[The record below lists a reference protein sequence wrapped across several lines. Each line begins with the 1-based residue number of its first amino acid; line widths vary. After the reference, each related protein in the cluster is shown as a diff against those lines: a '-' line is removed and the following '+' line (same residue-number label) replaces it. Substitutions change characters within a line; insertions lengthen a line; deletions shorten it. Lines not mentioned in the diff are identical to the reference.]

1 MAREGVPSMPWP
13 VAASKAFRAA
23 TERASGLRMTPTLAI
38 ALGGALGSVGRYWL
52 AVWAL
57 PISGTLP
64 WGTILINVI
73 GSFAIGLF
81 GAMTLDTGRY
91 PLPEVARLFF
101 MVGICGGF
109 TTFSSFSLQT
119 LDLLRGGHVTRAFA
133 NIAVSVILCLVAV
146 AIGYAAGGHFGHTA
160 QVAEISIEEE
170 AS

>member
-1 MAREGVPSMPWP
+1 MI
-13 VAASKAFRAA
+13 
-23 TERASGLRMTPTLAI
+23 PTLAI
-38 ALGGALGSVGRYWL
+38 AVGGALGSVGRYWL

-81 GAMTLDTGRY
+81 GALTLDTGRY
-91 PLPEVARLFF
+91 PLPEIARLFF